1 VFKFDGRY
9 GFAPSLL
16 KGGEAMNIF
25 DLFELI
31 WKAAK
36 LLAAV
41 IKIAEY
47 IEKRT
52 KTKHRP

>member
-1 VFKFDGRY
+1 
-9 GFAPSLL
+9 
-16 KGGEAMNIF
+16 MNIF